1 MSLSSLEEIAAYL
14 VSDGKGFLA
23 ADESTGT
30 IGKRFD
36 AINTESTE
44 DSRRD
49 YRELLFR
56 RRHADNIGALFYL
69 MRFFDRVLQM
79 AHHSKI

>member
-1 MSLSSLEEIAAYL
+1 MALTTLEDIAAYL

-36 AINTESTE
+36 AINTESVSYTH
-44 DSRRD
+44 
-49 YRELLFR
+49 LTLPTK
-56 RRHADNIGALFYL
+56 A
-69 MRFFDRVLQM
+69 
-79 AHHSKI
+79 

>member
-1 MSLSSLEEIAAYL
+1 MNFRNIEEIANYL
-14 VSDGKGFLA
+14 VADGKGFLA
-23 ADESTGT
+23 ADESTPT

-44 DSRRD
+44 NSRRD

-56 RRHADNIGALFYL
+56 ASGMNENIRGVILFDL
-69 MRFFDRVLQM
+69 SLI
-79 AHHSKI
+79 HI